1 MEERIKELEERIKK
15 LEKKERKRT
24 ILSGIKTLII
34 IILVGALAYG
44 GYFLYE
50 KIMEVY
56 EPYKEIV
63 EKYSKTDNKI
73 KSITDLFKQKN

>member
-24 ILSGIKTLII
+24 VLSGIKTLII

-44 GYFLYE
+44 GYFLYQ

-56 EPYKEIV
+56 EPYKAIV
-63 EKYSKTDNKI
+63 EKYSKTEKSINKI
-73 KSITDLFKQKN
+73 KDLFR

>member
-1 MEERIKELEERIKK
+1 MEERLNDLEERIKK

-44 GYFLYE
+44 GYFLYQ

-63 EKYSKTDNKI
+63 EKYSKTEKSINKI
-73 KSITDLFKQKN
+73 KDLFR

>member
-34 IILVGALAYG
+34 I
-44 GYFLYE
+44 
-50 KIMEVY
+50 
-56 EPYKEIV
+56 
-63 EKYSKTDNKI
+63 
-73 KSITDLFKQKN
+73 

>member
-1 MEERIKELEERIKK
+1 MEERLNDLEERIKK

-44 GYFLYE
+44 GYFLYQ

-56 EPYKEIV
+56 KPYKEII
-63 EKYSKTDNKI
+63 EKYNKTEKSINKI
-73 KSITDLFKQKN
+73 KDLFR

>member
-44 GYFLYE
+44 GYFLYQ

-63 EKYSKTDNKI
+63 EKYSKTEKSINKI
-73 KSITDLFKQKN
+73 KDLFR